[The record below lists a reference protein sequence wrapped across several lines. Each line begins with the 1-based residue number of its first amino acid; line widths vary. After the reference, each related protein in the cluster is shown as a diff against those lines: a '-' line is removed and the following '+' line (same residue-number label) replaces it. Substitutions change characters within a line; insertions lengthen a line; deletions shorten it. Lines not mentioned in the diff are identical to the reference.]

1 MSDLLQKKLQRA
13 QRRIDVLERMVD
25 DQSRDLHEANRS
37 LRDANGFMSEVLSSM
52 AGTLV
57 VTDAKLNVRLVNQ
70 DFYALLG
77 YARNEVIGRPV
88 EEVLPEADDFLFGE
102 SSQLFEAESYCLCKD
117 GEHIPVMLT
126 TGVIQPE
133 EEGEQSWRG
142 HIFMAID
149 IRERK
154 AAEARLRDAQQQL
167 MQVSRQA
174 GMADI
179 ATGILHNVGNVLNS
193 VNVSASLIRDRL
205 QRDRGGDL
213 RRLADLLLGQR
224 DCLAEFFAKDPRAA
238 SVPDFLD
245 QLAAH
250 LAGERAA
257 QLDEL
262 TALIRNLEHIKTI
275 VASQQ
280 SFAKQGG
287 AIETLQL
294 REVVEAAMQVCEHS
308 LDQAGV
314 RIERDYADSQSLL
327 ADRHKIM
334 QVVINLLSNARHALL
349 DAGGDER
356 HLRIHTTTVDGRAR
370 ISVSDSGIGI
380 NAEHLERIF
389 KLGFTTKPDGH
400 GFGLH
405 SSANAAGELGGRLV
419 CHSDGPGRGATFTL
433 ELPIGG
439 QEHAA

>member
-13 QRRIDVLERMVD
+13 QQRIEILERMVE
-25 DQSRDLHEANRS
+25 DQSRDLYEANRS
-37 LRDANGFMSEVLSSM
+37 LRDANGFMSEVLNSM

-57 VTDAKLNVRLVNQ
+57 VTDADLNVRLVNQ
-70 DFYALLG
+70 DFYAQLG
-77 YARNEVIGRPV
+77 YERDEVIGRPV
-88 EEVLPEADDFLFGE
+88 ADVLPEADDFLFGE
-102 SSQLFEAESYCLCKD
+102 SSQLFEAESYCLCKS
-117 GEHIPVMLT
+117 GEQIPVVLT

-133 EEGEQSWRG
+133 EDGEQSWRG

-167 MQVSRQA
+167 VQASRQA

-193 VNVSASLIRDRL
+193 VNVSASLVRDRM
-205 QRDRGGDL
+205 QRDRSGDL

-224 DCLAEFFAKDPRAA
+224 DKLGEFFASDPRAA

-250 LAGERAA
+250 FAGERES
-257 QLDEL
+257 QLGEIA
-262 TALIRNLEHIKTI
+262 ALISNLEHIKTI

-280 SFAKQGG
+280 SIAKQGG
-287 AIETLQL
+287 AIETLEL
-294 REVVEAAMQVCEHS
+294 REVVEAAMRVCGHG
-308 LDQAGV
+308 LDLAGV
-314 RIERDYADSQSLL
+314 SIERDYSDDQPLR

-349 DAGGDER
+349 DAGISER
-356 HLRIHTTTVDGRAR
+356 RLRLHTSTAGGCAR
-370 ISVSDSGIGI
+370 ISICDSGVGI
-380 NAEHLERIF
+380 DAEHLQRIF

-405 SSANAAGELGGRLV
+405 SSANAAVEMGGRLA

-439 QEHAA
+439 EEQAA